1 MEYIDS
7 QELKN
12 MVSAGYIWLKN
23 KSRVVDDLNV
33 FPVPDGDTGTNMCF
47 TLKSVVD
54 ELSKIEDIKKVTV
67 GEISKIIAE
76 GSLMG
81 ARGNSGV
88 ILSQFFYGLSCEMN
102 SNEKI
107 SISKLA
113 DALHNGSV
121 YAYRSVSDP
130 VEGTILTVMR
140 EMSQTALKNK
150 DTITNIT
157 LFFEK
162 ILIKG
167 KEVLNE
173 TPDMLPVLKEAGVV
187 DAGGCGFIF
196 IIEGMLRCLKG
207 KSLEEKEI
215 TERNIPL
222 LINIWEKILNLS
234 KKEAPEDVDLILQT
248 KILRKGLKK
257 RIKNIMGGISLS
269 SINLPLLFVYKI
281 LRKFHFNNIGVL
293 TSIGRRMVE
302 VWKEK
307 PEERYCLGF
316 ILKGENL
323 SKDILSDR
331 LKDFGSSIIIAG
343 TGNLLKVHIHTNR
356 PEEIVKAVALLGDV
370 LKIKIDDMYEQQSKF
385 LSDMKKDDKY
395 NNKVGVIVVASGKG
409 WKEVFKSSGTAYII
423 DGGKTMNPSVREI
436 LKALEKVDFFNIML
450 LPNDG
455 NVLLSAKQAIKLTDK
470 NVEIIPSRTLPEG
483 ISSLLSFNPEYSLEE
498 NKKQMEIVL
507 DMVSTGMVA
516 KATRPVKNGNFTV
529 KRGDFVGLAKKEI
542 IAMGNDYQTVAL
554 DMVKKIVKKDSSL
567 ITIYWGK
574 DNNKVKA
581 ESLYQNLKNEFPDIE
596 IQLYYGGQFYYY
608 YIVSVE

>member
-1 MEYIDS
+1 MKYIES

-12 MVSAGYIWLKN
+12 IISAGYIWLKN
-23 KSRVVDDLNV
+23 KSRIVDDLNV

-67 GEISKIIAE
+67 GELLKIIAE

-107 SISKLA
+107 SISELA
-113 DALHNGSV
+113 DALHKGSV
-121 YAYRSVSDP
+121 YAYGSVSNP

-140 EMSQTALKNK
+140 EMSQTALENK
-150 DTITNIT
+150 GTITDVT

-167 KEVLNE
+167 KEILNK

-196 IIEGMLRCLKG
+196 IMEGMLRCLKG

-215 TERNIPL
+215 TERNIPV
-222 LINIWEKILNLS
+222 LINIWGKILDLFR
-234 KKEAPEDVDLILQT
+234 KKALESVDLILQT
-248 KILRKGLKK
+248 KILRKGLKE
-257 RIKNIMGGISLS
+257 RIKNIMSGISLS
-269 SINLPLLFVYKI
+269 SINLPLRPVYKI
-281 LRKFHFNNIGVL
+281 LGKFHFNNIGDL
-293 TSIGRRMVE
+293 TSIGHRMVE

-307 PEERYCLGF
+307 PEERYCLEF

-323 SKDILSDR
+323 SKDILSDK
-331 LKDFGSSIIIAG
+331 LKDIGSSTIIAG
-343 TGNLLKVHIHTNR
+343 TNNLLKVHIHTNK
-356 PEEIVKAVALLGDV
+356 PEETVKAVSLLGDV
-370 LKIKIDDMYEQQSKF
+370 SNVKIDDMYKQQSKF

-395 NNKVGVIVVASGKG
+395 DNKVGVIVVASGKG
-409 WKEVFKSSGTAYII
+409 WKEVFKSSGVSYII
-423 DGGKTMNPSVREI
+423 EGGKTMNPSVREI
-436 LKALEKVDFFNIML
+436 LKAVEKVDFFNIIL
-450 LPNDG
+450 LLNDG
-455 NVLLSAKQAIKLTDK
+455 NVLLSAKQAIKLTGK
-470 NVEIIPSRTLPEG
+470 NVEIIPSGTMPEG
-483 ISSLLSFNPEYSLEE
+483 ISSLLSFNSEYSLEK
-498 NKKQMEIVL
+498 NKKQMETVL

-516 KATRPVKNGNFTV
+516 KATRSVKNGNFIV
-529 KRGDFVGLAKKEI
+529 KKGDFIGLAKKEI
-542 IAMGNDYQTVAL
+542 IARGNDYQTIAL
-554 DMVKKIVKKDSSL
+554 DTIKRIVKKDSNL

-574 DNNKVKA
+574 GSNKTKA
-581 ESLYQNLKNEFPDIE
+581 KSLYQNLKNEFPDIE
-596 IQLYYGGQFYYY
+596 VQLYYGGQFYYY
-608 YIVSVE
+608 IVSVE

>member
-1 MEYIDS
+1 MEYIES

-12 MVSAGYIWLKN
+12 IISAGYIWLKN
-23 KSRVVDDLNV
+23 KSRIVDDLNV

-67 GEISKIIAE
+67 GELLKIIAE

-107 SISKLA
+107 SISELA
-113 DALHNGSV
+113 DALHKGSV
-121 YAYRSVSDP
+121 YAYGSVSNP

-140 EMSQTALKNK
+140 EMSQTALENK
-150 DTITNIT
+150 GTITDVT

-167 KEVLNE
+167 KEILNK

-196 IIEGMLRCLKG
+196 IMEGMLRCLKG

-215 TERNIPL
+215 TERNIPV
-222 LINIWEKILNLS
+222 LINIWGKILDLFR
-234 KKEAPEDVDLILQT
+234 KKALESVDLILQT
-248 KILRKGLKK
+248 KILRKGLKE
-257 RIKNIMGGISLS
+257 RIKNIMSGISLS
-269 SINLPLLFVYKI
+269 SINLPLRPVYKI
-281 LRKFHFNNIGVL
+281 LGKFHFNNIGDL
-293 TSIGRRMVE
+293 TSIGHRMVE

-307 PEERYCLGF
+307 PEERYCLEF

-323 SKDILSDR
+323 SKDILSDK
-331 LKDFGSSIIIAG
+331 LKDIGSSTIIAG
-343 TGNLLKVHIHTNR
+343 TNNLLKVHIHTNK
-356 PEEIVKAVALLGDV
+356 PEETVKAVSLLGDV
-370 LKIKIDDMYEQQSKF
+370 SNVKIDDMYKQQSKF

-395 NNKVGVIVVASGKG
+395 DNKVGVIVVASGKG
-409 WKEVFKSSGTAYII
+409 WKEVFKSSGVSYII
-423 DGGKTMNPSVREI
+423 EGGKTMNPSVREI
-436 LKALEKVDFFNIML
+436 LKAVEKVDFFNIIL
-450 LPNDG
+450 LLNDG
-455 NVLLSAKQAIKLTDK
+455 NVLLSAKQAIKLTGK
-470 NVEIIPSRTLPEG
+470 NVEIIPSGTMPEG
-483 ISSLLSFNPEYSLEE
+483 ISSLLSFNSEYSLEK
-498 NKKQMEIVL
+498 NKKQMETVL

-516 KATRPVKNGNFTV
+516 KATRSVKNGNFIV
-529 KRGDFVGLAKKEI
+529 KKGDFIGLAKKEI
-542 IAMGNDYQTVAL
+542 IARGNDYQTVAL
-554 DMVKKIVKKDSSL
+554 DTIKRIVKKDSNL

-574 DNNKVKA
+574 GSNKTKA
-581 ESLYQNLKNEFPDIE
+581 KSLYQNLKNEFPDIE
-596 IQLYYGGQFYYY
+596 VQLYYGGQFYYY
-608 YIVSVE
+608 IVSVE

>member
-516 KATRPVKNGNFTV
+516 KATRLVKNGNFTV

>member
-1 MEYIDS
+1 MEHIDS

-12 MVSAGYIWLKN
+12 LVSAGYIWLKN
-23 KSRVVDDLNV
+23 KSRIVDDLNV

-47 TLKSVVD
+47 ALKSVVD
-54 ELSKIEDIKKVTV
+54 KLSKIEDIKKVTV
-67 GEISKIIAE
+67 GELLKIIAE

-107 SISKLA
+107 SISELA

-121 YAYRSVSDP
+121 YAYRSVSNP

-140 EMSQTALKNK
+140 EMSQTALENK
-150 DTITNIT
+150 DTITDIT

-167 KEVLNE
+167 KEVLNK

-196 IIEGMLRCLKG
+196 IVEGMLRCLKG

-215 TERNIPL
+215 TERNVPV
-222 LINIWEKILNLS
+222 LINIWEKILSLS
-234 KKEAPEDVDLILQT
+234 RKKASEDADLILQT
-248 KILRKGLKK
+248 KILRKGLKE
-257 RIKNIMGGISLS
+257 RIKNIMGKISLS
-269 SINLPLLFVYKI
+269 SINLLLRLAYKI
-281 LRKFHFNNIGVL
+281 LRKFHFNNIGGL
-293 TSIGRRMVE
+293 TSISRRMVE

-323 SKDILSDR
+323 SKDILSDK
-331 LKDFGSSIIIAG
+331 LKDIGSSIIIAG
-343 TGNLLKVHIHTNR
+343 TNNLLKVHIHTNK
-356 PEEIVKAVALLGDV
+356 PEETVKAVSLLGDV
-370 LKIKIDDMYEQQSKF
+370 SKVKIDDMYEQQSKF
-385 LSDMKKDDKY
+385 LSDMKKDGKY
-395 NNKVGVIVVASGKG
+395 DNKVGVIVVASGKG
-409 WKEVFKSSGTAYII
+409 WNEVFKSSGVSYII

-436 LKALEKVDFFNIML
+436 LKAVEKVDFFNIML

-455 NVLLSAKQAIKLTDK
+455 NVLLSAKQAVKLTDK
-470 NVEIIPSRTLPEG
+470 NVEIVASRTMPEG
-483 ISSLLSFNPEYSLEE
+483 ISSLLSFNSEYSLEK
-498 NKKQMEIVL
+498 NKKQMETVL
-507 DMVSTGMVA
+507 DMVSTWMVA
-516 KATRPVKNGNFTV
+516 KATRSVKNGNFTV
-529 KRGDFVGLAKKEI
+529 KKGDFIGLAKKEI

-554 DMVKKIVKKDSSL
+554 DTIKRIVKKDSNL
-567 ITIYWGK
+567 ITIYWG
-574 DNNKVKA
+574 
-581 ESLYQNLKNEFPDIE
+581 
-596 IQLYYGGQFYYY
+596 
-608 YIVSVE
+608 